1 VGVAVT
7 GLKYTASWLQKPGAS
22 AYCLPAVGLLVRS
35 ALAPTTSHLP
45 AHACRAAAYA
55 AALSGRED
63 SEDALSP
70 QRGRRTSTAAP
81 ASGSRQSEGHLGSS
95 PGEPSAVQG
104 EGPGSEGGE
113 GAFSPPGAAARRA
126 RQQQQQAAAPG
137 GRSSPQ
143 GSWNSHD
150 ERPVQAKG
158 AYSFQNADAT
168 SLPPNNR
175 RASVLGGAE
184 VPSSSAAASAASDAG
199 PLPAGFP
206 KDLPSP
212 EALSAAAAKDA
223 GPVVDMLGE
232 YLARCLFSRTWQLRE
247 AALAHLAKELAG
259 GSLPGLEGG
268 SGKLGS

>member
-1 VGVAVT
+1 M
-7 GLKYTASWLQKPGAS
+7 
-22 AYCLPAVGLLVRS
+22 GLLVRS

-45 AHACRAAAYA
+45 AHACRAAAYG
-55 AALSGRED
+55 AALSGRDD

-81 ASGSRQSEGHLGSS
+81 ASGSRQSEGHRGSLLV
-95 PGEPSAVQG
+95 ELSAVQG

-113 GAFSPPGAAARRA
+113 GAFSPPGAASRRA
-126 RQQQQQAAAPG
+126 EQQQQQQAAAPG